1 MGVEG
6 RGSNKMK
13 QVYWPRVII
22 KLDRRPLDEGPRL
35 RRDKARCL
43 LHDIILE
50 GDTTLFLSN
59 ECGFPFGVM
68 CCYNTFNDIIFFY
81 QLSYIIFF
89 CVHTYYL
96 CYLDKNDTFSTIL

>member
-1 MGVEG
+1 MGGHRE
-6 RGSNKMK
+6 
-13 QVYWPRVII
+13 RVQQNGASLLAKSC
-22 KLDRRPLDEGPRL
+22 KLDRRPLDEGPRP

-59 ECGFPFGVM
+59 DCGFPFGVT
-68 CCYNTFNDIIFFY
+68 CCYNTFNDIIIFY

-89 CVHTYYL
+89 GVHTHYL
-96 CYLDKNDTFSTIL
+96 CYLD